1 MYKRIS
7 KKHGPSR
14 RGSDTAFHFA
24 WQFFPFLFLPAPSFD
39 TPSSSL
45 SSFHFFFLFLLP
57 NPQLP
62 LSFPLSVCLLLF
74 SQTVLFSLP
83 PDFLIRRWCSTTEA
97 AQWRSGISHLV
108 KEALIRIKRNPMNT
122 KENMFDSIRESL
134 FYYCNIRW
142 FIFFLAFLRYAP
154 ELRIHSVAAPW
165 SGFFQFF
172 FFFRYKNKEENAIDM
187 TLGENKEIDRI
198 NLDK

>member
-57 NPQLP
+57 NPQPP
-62 LSFPLSVCLLLF
+62 LSFSLSVCLLLF

-108 KEALIRIKRNPMNT
+108 REALIRIKGNPMNT
-122 KENMFDSIRESL
+122 RENMFDSIRESL

-142 FIFFLAFLRYAP
+142 FIFFFSFLALRSRATHP
-154 ELRIHSVAAPW
+154 LRGS
-165 SGFFQFF
+165 SMKRFFSILFF
-172 FFFRYKNKEENAIDM
+172 F
-187 TLGENKEIDRI
+187 
-198 NLDK
+198 